1 MASTSH
7 SSAAGASAVTNVEE
21 EFRSGPGAAPEALDE
36 EMAANPT
43 PTAERTHTPLSINT
57 AEAQDESDL
66 APTFFQNS
74 SSNNKKRQSGTKP
87 ADTSAIAVQDSDRD
101 DDDDLMEPDLPG
113 REESV
118 SRAIRWPAVGCEG
131 FFLKACTL
139 EHISLLAR
147 S

>member
-113 REESV
+113 REESLLDEKI
-118 SRAIRWPAVGCEG
+118 RARYIQEIGDI
-131 FFLKACTL
+131 F
-139 EHISLLAR
+139 
-147 S
+147 